1 MSKVKRF
8 LGGGG
13 RFIVLLFLIA
23 VTFSYAMF
31 QGGFV
36 SWFLFY
42 SISPFLLYSFIL
54 SFVPIHI
61 GEVRREIKP
70 SKLHRGDSASVTISF
85 QNKSWFP
92 FVFLTVKEVGTTTGP
107 SQIFI
112 VGWKRKFEW
121 TYELHNVERGAIQF
135 SGLQVTITD
144 FFGWTMRYKFIE
156 ENKIL
161 LVYPRIT
168 EINYKPF
175 HFQFESGTMNAPFSM
190 VKDSTLVNG
199 VRDYQAGDK
208 FSWIHWK
215 SFAKSE
221 TLRTKEFEDRQ
232 TQELLL
238 VLDQTVEK
246 NFDDVVDFV
255 ASIIMSVMK
264 NHGDI
269 SFLSTGNK
277 DYFFPKIK
285 NHSQLDQVMQHLA
298 TTQPD
303 STQSIESVLA
313 NKIGVINS
321 AALIMVTGEVT
332 DQLQQFFIKS
342 SSFTRGVICFEV
354 TNQDKQKRRSIS
366 NVKVIPIS
374 KDKFEQAFTEV
385 GKP

>member
-1 MSKVKRF
+1 MKKVKRI

-42 SISPFLLYSFIL
+42 SISPFLLYSLLL
-54 SFVPIHI
+54 SFAPIHI
-61 GEVRREIKP
+61 GEVQREIKP

-92 FVFLTVKEVGTTTGP
+92 FVFLTVKELGSTTGP

-112 VGWKRKFEW
+112 AGWKRKFEW
-121 TYELHNVERGAIQF
+121 TYDLQNVERGAIHF
-135 SGLQVTITD
+135 NGLHVTITD
-144 FFGWTMRYKFIE
+144 FFGWTIRNKFIE
-156 ENKIL
+156 ENKTI
-161 LVYPRIT
+161 LVYPKIS
-168 EINYKPF
+168 EIKYKPF
-175 HFQFESGTMNAPFSM
+175 QFQFEYGNMNAPFSM

-232 TQELLL
+232 TQELIL
-238 VLDQTVEK
+238 VLDQSSEK
-246 NFDDVVDFV
+246 NFDDVVDLA
-255 ASIIMSVMK
+255 ASIVTSVVK

-269 SFLSTGNK
+269 SFLSTGKK
-277 DYFFPKIK
+277 DYYFPKIK
-285 NHSQLDQVMQHLA
+285 NHNQLEKVMQHLA
-298 TTQPD
+298 TTQP
-303 STQSIESVLA
+303 TPNQSVEAVLA
-313 NKIGVINS
+313 NKVGFINS
-321 AALIMVTGEVT
+321 AALIIVTGEIT
-332 DQLQQFFIKS
+332 EQLKQFFAKS
-342 SSFTRGVICFEV
+342 SNFTRGVVCFEV
-354 TNQDKQKRRSIS
+354 TNKEKHNRSIS
-366 NVKVIPIS
+366 NVKVIPLS
-374 KDKFEQAFTEV
+374 KGKFEQAFTEV
-385 GKP
+385 MKP